1 MKNKLKA
8 LITLL
13 LVTLVVAGCGNSAS
27 EEERPSIEEAEA
39 MTTEEFSGEVS
50 AENPIVIDEEN
61 GVVKLYAEV
70 NGRYFDE
77 STRHL
82 MVKEEGNNGG
92 LSIFNTTADQTAY
105 HQALVLAGA
114 EAGNNMS
121 KDGNDT
127 VSEGDKL
134 GITVDWE
141 GSDGAVDINDAVI
154 DSTGTDIDMRF
165 TGNQAAADEVYT
177 GCILCLDSCTVGVSS
192 NAAQPLGA
200 VEKAKS
206 VEFYGN
212 PDVLPEDGTPVV
224 VTLEIM

>member
-8 LITLL
+8 LIALL
-13 LVTLVVAGCGNSAS
+13 LVVFVVAGCGNSAS
-27 EEERPSIEEAEA
+27 DEERLSIDEAEA
-39 MTTEEFSGEVS
+39 MTSDNFTGEVS
-50 AENPIVIDEEN
+50 AENPIVVDEEA
-61 GVVKLYAEV
+61 GVVKLYGEV
-70 NGRYFDE
+70 NGRFFDE

-82 MVKEEGNNGG
+82 MIKEEGGNGG
-92 LSIFNTTADQTAY
+92 LSIFNTTADQNAY

-121 KDGNDT
+121 ADGEDT
-127 VSEGDKL
+127 VSEGDRL

-141 GSDGAVDINDAVI
+141 GSDGPVDINDAVI
-154 DSTGTDIDMRF
+154 DSTGKEIDMRF
-165 TGNQAAADEVYT
+165 TGNQIAADEVYT

-206 VEFYGN
+206 VEFTAD